1 MEILEAFDLTSTLR
15 GTAELAGCDHNTVAH
30 WVRARD
36 EAGGG
41 LPVAVRPRPR
51 IDAFAEK
58 IDESVDR
65 SRGRVRADVCHQRLV
80 AMGYRGS
87 KRTTRRAVAE
97 AKRAWR
103 AEHGRRTRRAAAPV
117 CGPGAHG
124 LLRTDAQGQLAV
136 DDLGRRRDLLGA
148 VGAGRRAVWAR
159 SDISELVVVHAD
171 GSRGP
176 REVGRH
182 QLTTPS
188 PPNIRD
194 EHYPARPA
202 GALERK
208 PKAWSVDERA
218 FLAIAAG
225 AALAGRRT
233 AAGAVRFRRK
243 LAEAARWPSCT
254 APRSSMA
261 HCARRPTR
269 GASATATWPRSSPTT
284 TAHG

>member
-1 MEILEAFDLTSTLR
+1 MAGRAWATDAAGGCTRLR
-15 GTAELAGCDHNTVAH
+15 PWRTRSASDR
-30 WVRARD
+30 RARVSWQSTILVGGAIYSGPSALVD
-36 EAGGG
+36 E
-41 LPVAVRPRPR
+41 R
-51 IDAFAEK
+51 
-58 IDESVDR
+58 
-65 SRGRVRADVCHQRLV
+65 
-80 AMGYRGS
+80 
-87 KRTTRRAVAE
+87 
-97 AKRAWR
+97 
-103 AEHGRRTRRAAAPV
+103 
-117 CGPGAHG
+117 
-124 LLRTDAQGQLAV
+124 
-136 DDLGRRRDLLGA
+136 
-148 VGAGRRAVWAR
+148 VWAR

-182 QLTTPS
+182 QLTTPG

-225 AALAGRRT
+225 AALAGRRA